1 MEGDT
6 QCMTQPQDYDEDDDA
21 GSSDETTASGGS
33 LEPPWARLIALPPH
47 SALGVRELSSKKT
60 VFGRSPN
67 AGVHIDDA
75 RISTAHCTLWRDAAS
90 HKVWVQNTSMNGT
103 LVNRQLLE
111 KGATRELK
119 SGDEIQLLNPRT
131 PGAGAEAAPPKPP
144 YVFLF
149 QDLRPPPREPEPL
162 QGALQDTSFVAAA
175 HGGPSSAAAAVQPHQ
190 EYVIE
195 GELGRGT
202 FAVVKKVR
210 HARTGARY
218 AMKVMEK
225 KKLQGHL
232 RRASGQTL
240 AGDALKSKVLSEA
253 RILKRMS
260 HPGIIK
266 FYDIFETDGPRGE
279 LCMVMEVG
287 PRPRRRPRHTARPPH
302 PAPLPLQLAE
312 GGELFDDLVE
322 RGCFGEAD
330 ARAIMEQLLRALHY
344 LHSQARRRPPHPSL
358 TAPPSLHPPSRPRP
372 PALRRRRGSSTAT
385 SSPRTS

>member
-1 MEGDT
+1 MG
-6 QCMTQPQDYDEDDDA
+6 A
-21 GSSDETTASGGS
+21 
-33 LEPPWARLIALPPH
+33 LIALPPH
-47 SALGVRELSSKKT
+47 SAPGVRELSSKKT
-60 VFGRSPN
+60 VFGEPERGRPHRRRTHQHGALH
-67 AGVHIDDA
+67 AGA
-75 RISTAHCTLWRDAAS
+75 TRTATG
-90 HKVWVQNTSMNGT
+90 WVQNTRNGT

-240 AGDALKSKVLSEA
+240 AGDALKSKVL
-253 RILKRMS
+253 
-260 HPGIIK
+260 
-266 FYDIFETDGPRGE
+266 
-279 LCMVMEVG
+279 
-287 PRPRRRPRHTARPPH
+287 
-302 PAPLPLQLAE
+302 
-312 GGELFDDLVE
+312 
-322 RGCFGEAD
+322 
-330 ARAIMEQLLRALHY
+330 
-344 LHSQARRRPPHPSL
+344 
-358 TAPPSLHPPSRPRP
+358 
-372 PALRRRRGSSTAT
+372 
-385 SSPRTS
+385 

>member
-287 PRPRRRPRHTARPPH
+287 
-302 PAPLPLQLAE
+302 
-312 GGELFDDLVE
+312 
-322 RGCFGEAD
+322 
-330 ARAIMEQLLRALHY
+330 
-344 LHSQARRRPPHPSL
+344 
-358 TAPPSLHPPSRPRP
+358 RPRP
-372 PALRRRRGSSTAT
+372 APAAHSPPSPP
-385 SSPRTS
+385 SSPRNPPPPAAGRGRRALR